1 MKTELEQDTLRSEY
15 DFSTAIRGKH
25 YKAYREG
32 FIVMVGLEADVAKVF
47 PDAEAVN
54 QALRTLM
61 RLMAASEAAAQQT
74 KEAA

>member
-1 MKTELEQDTLRSEY
+1 
-15 DFSTAIRGKH
+15 
-25 YKAYREG
+25 
-32 FIVMVGLEADVAKVF
+32 VF